1 MKFWMVIAAL
11 LWAWSPAQAARIVGV
26 EEKAEG
32 QAAPVI
38 NHLRNRH
45 MPKFADG
52 LESEIT
58 RFEIDWETAA
68 GDRPPLAIQLHYRTE
83 ARRDAPITVL
93 TKPYDKIEA
102 GRRQTSLSL
111 PAGKRA
117 AAWRVR
123 VMQGQRVLAERASA
137 TWE

>member
-1 MKFWMVIAAL
+1 MKFCMFIAAL
-11 LWAWSPAQAARIVGV
+11 FWAFIPAQAARIVGV
-26 EEKAEG
+26 EEKSEG
-32 QAAPVI
+32 QSAPVV
-38 NHLRNRH
+38 NHLRSRH
-45 MPKFADG
+45 LPKFSDG

-58 RFEIDWETAA
+58 RFEIDWETSAA
-68 GDRPPLAIQLHYRTE
+68 DRPPLAIQLHYRTE

-93 TKPYDKIEA
+93 TRPYDKVEA
-102 GRRQTSLSL
+102 GRRQTSVSL
-111 PAGKRA
+111 PAGKRV

>member
-1 MKFWMVIAAL
+1 MKSWMAIAAL
-11 LWAWSPAQAARIVGV
+11 LWAWSPVQAARIVGV
-26 EEKAEG
+26 EEKAEA

-38 NHLRNRH
+38 NHLRSRQL
-45 MPKFADG
+45 PKFAES

-93 TKPYDKIEA
+93 TRPYDKIEA

-123 VMQGQRVLAERASA
+123 ILQGQRVLAERASA

>member
-1 MKFWMVIAAL
+1 MKFWMLIAAL
-11 LWAWSPAQAARIVGV
+11 FCAFIPARAARIVGV

-32 QAAPVI
+32 QAAPVV

-58 RFEIDWETAA
+58 RFEIDWETTAA
-68 GDRPPLAIQLHYRTE
+68 DRPPLSIQLHYRTD

-93 TKPYDKIEA
+93 TKPYEKIEA

-123 VMQGQRVLAERASA
+123 VLQGQRVLAERASA